1 MVLEKKNTRAGCIS
15 ISRAVYHALPRRL
28 GSLFHYGGIFEDQ
41 DFFTTLRRLDGLLLD
56 DAAASEERFA

>member
-28 GSLFHYGGIFEDQ
+28 GSLFHYGGIFDDQ